1 MRELLADDRRGEFP
15 MDHNHSQLAEEPSK
29 KNSGHHNSERSTEKS
44 DRGSPYAGS
53 SQQQDNQP
61 IQIPSSPVNLS
72 NDSNSGDEHFGEGP
86 QSKHAYIGSEFSFI
100 T

>member
-15 MDHNHSQLAEEPSK
+15 MDHSHSQPADESSK
-29 KNSGHHNSERSTEKS
+29 KNSGHHSSERSGAKS
-44 DRGSPYAGS
+44 DRGSPFAGS

-61 IQIPSSPVNLS
+61 IQISSSPVNLS
-72 NDSNSGDEHFGEGP
+72 NDSNSGDEHFGDGA
-86 QSKHAYIGSEFSFI
+86 QSKIFLKI